1 MKMLSTRAFNEMV
14 LSLSSGEFS
23 FESVDDVK
31 KLFTQYADTVR
42 LMGAAYEQWVLPK
55 EIVSTMDSV
64 ANTK

>member
-1 MKMLSTRAFNEMV
+1 MV